1 MQHDLEQKIE
11 NLKFQIDSKNNE
23 IDRIT
28 DP

>member
-23 IDRIT
+23 IDKIT